1 VKRPN
6 ERERSTILVVDDEAG
21 ILRAAS
27 RILGREHYVVTT
39 ASPHEAIELVQE
51 SRPEIAILDILLPEM
66 NGFELMGQIKKAR
79 KDVDV
84 IVMTGNPYEL
94 DNNLIRAIEEG
105 AFYFL
110 QKPFDRRVLLTLVGR
125 CLELRHLRRQREQ
138 HVANLERE
146 LRAAKVFQQSL
157 LPPEENALAN
167 ISIAARYLAC
177 DELAGDLYDYI
188 TLDDDAVALIVAD
201 VSGHGTHA
209 AMLTGIVKSAFHAAH
224 VHRYDPTAVMNCIA
238 DSLRTFEASRF
249 VTAFA
254 ARIDDSSL
262 TFASGGHTP
271 GLLLSPNAAPR
282 LLSSTGPLISSGIP
296 EAEWESVTIPFE
308 PHQQLLLYTDGVT
321 EARSSQ
327 GMFGQDR
334 LIDAAAR
341 MSNRG
346 RLLIDALLSELRT
359 FTDQRP
365 LTDDLTLFVAER
377 IPAPAPKPKTATAL
391 GG

>member
-1 VKRPN
+1 M
-6 ERERSTILVVDDEAG
+6 ILIVDDDTG

-27 RILGREHYVVTT
+27 RILGREHHVITT
-39 ASPHEAIELVQE
+39 TSPLEAIELVKQ
-51 SRPEIAILDILLPEM
+51 SRPEIAILDILMPEM
-66 NGFELMGQIKKAR
+66 NGFELMGHLKAAR
-79 KDVDV
+79 KGLDV

-94 DNNLIRAIEEG
+94 DNNLIRAVEEG

-125 CLELRHLRRQREQ
+125 CLELRHLRHQRER

-157 LPPEENALAN
+157 LPPEDCSVCG
-167 ISIAARYLAC
+167 ISIAATYLAC
-177 DELAGDLYDYI
+177 DELAGDLYDY
-188 TLDDDAVALIVAD
+188 VAIDGNALALLVAD

-224 VHRYDPTAVMNCIA
+224 VHSYDPVTVMNCIA

-254 ARIDDSSL
+254 ARINDESL
-262 TFASGGHTP
+262 IYASGGHTP
-271 GLLLSPNAAPR
+271 GLLLSADSTPR
-282 LLSSTGPLISSGIP
+282 SLDSTGPLISSGFP
-296 EAEWESVTIPFE
+296 DPAWESVTIPFG
-308 PHQQLLLYTDGVT
+308 PNQQLLLYTDGVT
-321 EARSSQ
+321 EARGSM

-334 LIDAAAR
+334 VIDAATRNCERGRSLIDAILAD
-341 MSNRG
+341 
-346 RLLIDALLSELRT
+346 IHT

-365 LTDDLTLFVAER
+365 LTDDLTLLLAER
-377 IPAPAPKPKTATAL
+377 APTPSGMAKSESPAFPTSAM
-391 GG
+391 